1 MTRDLAPKA
10 EEVIDIV
17 QRDNP
22 EVHLEK
28 EFLQNTVELVTG
40 VHDTVPQ
47 AVAELAHDPVHVRL
61 VRGSERL
68 RGKTVA
74 VLLPVVYAQSQVW
87 GQCEYTK
94 YYLQCLGPLTIY
106 L

>member
-1 MTRDLAPKA
+1 MAVDPIPFRSSPRPTLGVEWEVALVDPVTRDLAPKA

-47 AVAELAHDPVHVRL
+47 AVAELAHDLNVVRDAA
-61 VRGSERL
+61 E
-68 RGKTVA
+68 
-74 VLLPVVYAQSQVW
+74 Q
-87 GQCEYTK
+87 
-94 YYLQCLGPLTIY
+94 LGLKV
-106 L
+106 